1 MEYTYAS
8 AHVFTKGDGTSPVTT
23 LTPAQVKTFGVKT
36 LAGWEQDYG
45 AEPRE
50 WVDVVNSDGITR
62 YYRTPVLPTEV
73 YYADCD
79 QFDGHATGYYS
90 TPEEAVKA
98 FWDESHFSENDAK
111 RAKPYA
117 RKTTVN
123 EDTLVNARE
132 WAAKGSPSPALF
144 IKAV

>member
-8 AHVFTKGDGTSPVTT
+8 AHVWENRGGEEEHAE
-23 LTPAQVKTFGVKT
+23 LMPAKASEVPTNAV
-36 LAGWEQDYG
+36 WEQDYG

-50 WVDVVNSDGITR
+50 TYLSADDQTR
-62 YYRTPVLPTEV
+62 WYRTPVLPTEV

-90 TPEEAVKA
+90 TPEEAIRA

-117 RKTTVN
+117 RKVAVD
-123 EDTLVNARE
+123 EDVLEMAKE
-132 WAAKGSPSPALF
+132 QAACGSPSPALF